1 MRLQRLWNS
10 YAPPLVKK
18 NSSTVVIILC
28 IIAVYLVWKFIWF
41 KQDSLSYL
49 CSSEENLKQASYYE
63 KLGVHIIP
71 STPHRNRIQE
81 KREGTSEELAS
92 ASADC
97 VPVMTPDGAHS
108 LLTCIHDPAIDLM
121 LSAHLKNKGAWEKE
135 NVASV
140 YNAHQL
146 FPNLVLVDLGCNV
159 GAFTLPAAKHGI
171 EVVAV
176 DAVMPSL
183 RLLQRS
189 LLINDLSC
197 PVTLIHNALYKSRKK
212 MRVVIDPTNIGGSQ
226 VAEILDFRKDKI
238 PPSQTVDAICLDDLV
253 PFVRGRDVFLKLDL
267 EGMEVQVLQCAQE
280 FFSQVDVKV
289 VLLEWMFYR
298 HHEEA
303 SGILKSFLTSHGLS
317 PTWGVNPDRVIDLD
331 ASHSWPDNVFWMKV

>member
-121 LSAHLKNKGAWEKE
+121 LSAHLK
-135 NVASV
+135 
-140 YNAHQL
+140 
-146 FPNLVLVDLGCNV
+146 
-159 GAFTLPAAKHGI
+159 
-171 EVVAV
+171 VVAV